1 MRQLGVPEGVLDAAA
16 GVSQAERRSDESLG
30 IGGQMGLSVAPGAR
44 MTSCFQGRP
53 SGLCRR

>member
-1 MRQLGVPEGVLDAAA
+1 
-16 GVSQAERRSDESLG
+16 
-30 IGGQMGLSVAPGAR
+30 MGLSVAPGAR